1 MKELVRMWKY
11 GTMVAVTVLCAGI
24 YMLFLLPT
32 KSITLIPGIT
42 EIRPASLLPVI
53 FGMLFG
59 PAGAWGSAIGNLGG
73 DLFGTLSPGSIFGFA
88 GNFLY
93 AFVSYKL
100 WYHINSSGKHIKD
113 RTPTI
118 NSPWKLAR
126 FGITAF
132 IASASCAVI
141 IAWGLSLLQ
150 MASFPA
156 LAAIITLNNTVTTL
170 IFGPVILP
178 LLYSAAKR
186 NKLIWT
192 DVMHPK
198 DISKPSS
205 NRVHPLM
212 IISGSTGGLVTGL
225 TAGCLLSGQSI
236 TGWQLSP
243 SNIGNIITAL
253 IVMPFLVI
261 LLYGSFNS

>member
-1 MKELVRMWKY
+1 MWKY
-11 GTMVAVTVLCAGI
+11 GTMAAVTVLCAGI

-32 KSITLIPGIT
+32 KSVTLIPGIT

-53 FGMLFG
+53 FGILFG

-73 DLFGTLSPGSIFGFA
+73 DLFGTLSPGSVFGFI

-100 WYHINSSGKHIKD
+100 WYHLNSNSRHGKD

-132 IASASCAVI
+132 VASAACAVT
-141 IAWGLSLLQ
+141 IAWGLCLLN
-150 MASFPA
+150 MASFHA

-170 IFGPVILP
+170 IFGPLLLP

-186 NKLIWT
+186 SNLIWT

-198 DISKPSS
+198 DISKPS
-205 NRVHPLM
+205 NDRVHPLM
-212 IISGSTGGLVTGL
+212 IISGSVGGLVFGVA
-225 TAGCLLSGQSI
+225 AGCLISGQSI
-236 TGWQLSP
+236 TGWQIS
-243 SNIGNIITAL
+243 SASIGNIITAL
-253 IVMPFLVI
+253 VVMPFLIV
-261 LLYGSFNS
+261 LFYGSFNS